1 MAHRR
6 SCRSKRCSH
15 RRRHRGNMRT
25 VEGELNLSG
34 MDLYGIRA
42 LTHVANHCPR
52 RFASIADP
60 VSYFS
65 TLGEEI
71 RSQVEAVEE
80 ALMGPLLPL
89 EEQRQQTT
97 GMWNMA
103 RLSAEE
109 QVFGE
114 MVYGPFPAED
124 EEDLPVEPDDLPSW
138 MVNDDPDPPGGWRPM
153 VEKAAPPED

>member
-1 MAHRR
+1 MARV
-6 SCRSKRCSH
+6 
-15 RRRHRGNMRT
+15 GP
-25 VEGELNLSG
+25 ELDLSG

-42 LTHVANHCPR
+42 LTHVANYCPR
-52 RFASIADP
+52 RFASIQDP

-71 RSQVEAVEE
+71 RSEVEAVEE
-80 ALMGPLLPL
+80 ALMGSLLPL

-109 QVFGE
+109 QVLGE

-124 EEDLPVEPDDLPSW
+124 DEDLPVDPDDLPSW

-153 VEKAAPPED
+153 VDRAVPPED